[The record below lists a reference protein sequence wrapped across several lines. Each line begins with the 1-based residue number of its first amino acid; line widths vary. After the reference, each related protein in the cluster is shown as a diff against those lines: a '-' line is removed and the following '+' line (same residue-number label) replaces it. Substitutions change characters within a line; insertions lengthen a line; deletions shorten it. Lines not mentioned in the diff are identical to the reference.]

1 MEGRKRMKDLVLV
14 QEKTIKGE
22 KQFRLINWL
31 TDEEVKRLVWALDFD
46 EVKIIERGREEK
58 KQR

>member
-1 MEGRKRMKDLVLV
+1 MKDLVLV

-31 TDEEVKRLVWALDFD
+31 SDEDVKKIMWSLDFD

>member
-1 MEGRKRMKDLVLV
+1 MTMKDLVLV

-46 EVKIIERGREEK
+46 EVKIIEKGNEEK

>member
-1 MEGRKRMKDLVLV
+1 MTMKDLVFV
-14 QEKTIKGE
+14 EEKTIKGE

-31 TDEEVKRLVWALDFD
+31 TDNDVKKIMWSLDFD
-46 EVKIIERGREEK
+46 EVKIIEKGNEEK